1 MKNPYRL
8 LGIVLCVAGAWFA
21 PGAYLVVES
30 VPLTAIAISTIVI
43 GIVCIALPNYRP
55 YISPEACQIL
65 LKTGMENTA
74 ALLGGLGL
82 KNKAL
87 YLPSSMGDGH
97 PQAIIPLEDGD
108 SNLIQAKIPGRL
120 IVRYGAAPHDMAIA
134 VTTPGSM
141 SSELLKTAPGPTP
154 EEIESAASYILIGML
169 DLADSVTVSLSD
181 ARVDVLV
188 RGARIRYEETWYY
201 RCLGSPIASIVAAI
215 CSEALGKPVRIGK
228 ESCSRGESHITLE
241 VLP

>member
-1 MKNPYRL
+1 M
-8 LGIVLCVAGAWFA
+8 FA
-21 PGAYLVVES
+21 PVAYRVMES
-30 VPLTAIAISTIVI
+30 VPLTAIAISAIVI

-65 LKTGMENTA
+65 LKTGMGNTA
-74 ALLGGLGL
+74 SMLGGLEL

-87 YLPSSMGDGH
+87 YLPSSMTDGH
-97 PQAIIPLEDGD
+97 PQVIIPLEDGD
-108 SNLIQAKIPGRL
+108 SKLIQGRIPGRL
-120 IVRYGAAPHDMAIA
+120 IVRYGAAPEDMAIA

-141 SSELLKTAPGPTP
+141 INELLKTTPGPTP

-169 DLADSVTVSLSD
+169 DLADSVTVSLSG

-188 RGARIRYEETWYY
+188 RGARLHYEETWYC

-228 ESCSRGESHITLE
+228 ESYSHGESHITLE
-241 VLP
+241 VLS